1 MKKVVI
7 LKRIYATLEGWEAD
21 MFEQLL
27 GTIGVNSF
35 DDFVKLTGASNF
47 IFDDEDGRG
56 SVSFDIPRGKC
67 AVRGVKKIV
76 IRNTWDDLIEIDLCN
91 RSGKK
96 IDGIE
101 PLYAGDVEGEFY
113 DKTRMQTY
121 YPHMEW

>member
-1 MKKVVI
+1 MKKMVNPKEI
-7 LKRIYATLEGWEAD
+7 YTTLKGWEAD

-27 GTIGVNSF
+27 GTIGVTSF

-47 IFDDEDGRG
+47 MYDGEDGCG

-67 AVRGVKKIV
+67 AVRGVKTIV

-91 RSGKK
+91 RRGKK

-121 YPHMEW
+121 YQHFEW